1 MSGDRV
7 AVVEHQP
14 HHIANHATTQE
25 VSRARLIDLEQ
36 HRLLAAKVSHR
47 RRSQHKMKI
56 GLRSAVVVEDLPD
69 TSEVAEIASRAE
81 GRGRRRTVSAGRS
94 LVSCSPEIGLDLVDE
109 RAHRL
114 RELIAQ
120 DIGQLRSIA
129 IRERGL
135 LLARPVEGN
144 LSALGD
150 RHRASADGDIGAGR
164 WRSSR
169 GDVGRGHCWHNRVCD
184 GLIESGALRSTI
196 AEYGWNEA
204 GELSRNGIRRL
215 VDHRQDRSQGIGH
228 VSPSVLLLI

>member
-1 MSGDRV
+1 MKGDVRRVAIADRNRIVIDPRHPVARSADAERSGSQRRVDDILVGIPPALRIGQDVTSQDGAGSGIDRERGRASRISSTEVELIARARALGVSGDRV

-81 GRGRRRTVSAGRS
+81 GRGRRRTISAGRS

-120 DIGQLRSIA
+120 DVGQLRSIA
-129 IRERGL
+129 VRERGL
-135 LLARPVEGN
+135 LLARP
-144 LSALGD
+144 
-150 RHRASADGDIGAGR
+150 
-164 WRSSR
+164 
-169 GDVGRGHCWHNRVCD
+169 
-184 GLIESGALRSTI
+184 IE
-196 AEYGWNEA
+196 
-204 GELSRNGIRRL
+204 
-215 VDHRQDRSQGIGH
+215 
-228 VSPSVLLLI
+228 